1 MNNLSLTKKIIIA
14 IFLFLMLYFTGCW
27 EFLSIEQ
34 PEFADPN
41 STFEV
46 PIMVTT
52 ESNNRN
58 GTPNFGILIPI
69 GWSVKDSITYS
80 GIHNGILIYS
90 DSASDAMQEFSS
102 APAGYYWWVAEGN
115 YADSLLA
122 GTVSLTPQIITD
134 NQTGTFL
141 LEYVLAN
148 GFQYYDMGWTDVR
161 RSGYYPISVNA
172 PATITVTN
180 TNESGDGSLRKAL
193 NDISI
198 RGEILFDLSYP
209 ATINLDSQL
218 VINRSVTIT
227 GPEQGKLIISG
238 DSTHRVI
245 HIWEHLAVNISNLE
259 ISGGNGG
266 ILCNGSE
273 LNLKNIL
280 IKDNHVKN
288 DDGGGLYCEDSEVSL
303 KNVKIIG
310 NSAIGKECNPWPL
323 WINGKGGGLVC
334 RNSNLNFSNVTIAN
348 NTASTRGGGVLFEGE
363 CQILFDSES
372 KSNIYSNSASLGSDL
387 YRHNIHSIHDPVIHI
402 EVDTFSVLSPTS
414 FHAYQRENFT
424 FNISNA
430 KNVQYD
436 ADLYVSLNGN
446 DNNSGMSEGEA
457 LKTIKAAFSM
467 IIVDSLNPNKIY
479 LDDGIY
485 SSSTNGE
492 VFPLRLPDYVSL
504 CGTSQEKVILDAE
517 NQAAVI
523 EIYYPTGGRGS
534 GYRQE
539 NTIEY
544 LTITRGSVGGISCW
558 ESILN
563 LKNVTV
569 TGNTC
574 ICNDFHPDARAG
586 IYCENSIL
594 NLSEVNVDNNSS
606 DNGGGI
612 RCNNTE
618 ANLSNVTIS
627 NNRYSWGGG
636 ISSSKG
642 TLILTDVKILN
653 NSAGRGG
660 GINCYNTVV
669 KLANVTIAHNYAED
683 RGGGIIAVYR
693 DEMNSPENFIF
704 DKENRCNIYSNSAGI
719 KRGADFDYDGSF
731 IINVIVD
738 TFTVLSPTRQ
748 QVYPL
753 NKFTFDILH
762 DVAGMTDINNL
773 ENIPTKF
780 ALHQNYPNPFNPK
793 TTIEYTV
800 RAYGHTPQ
808 QVNLSVYNLLGQKV
822 TTLVNKKQPAGSY
835 QVQWDATSFATG
847 VYYYKL
853 TAGDYQQVKKM
864 VLIK

>member
-1 MNNLSLTKKIIIA
+1 MKKFKKYRSRLCIVF
-14 IFLFLMLYFTGCW
+14 IFTLLLFFNGCW
-27 EFLSIEQ
+27 DILSIDQ

-46 PIMVTT
+46 PITVST
-52 ESNNRN
+52 ESSNYG
-58 GTPNFGILIPI
+58 GTPKFGILIPI

-80 GIHNGILIYS
+80 GVHNGTLIYS
-90 DSASDAMQEFSS
+90 NSASDAMQAFSN
-102 APAGYYWWVAEGN
+102 APTGYYWWVAEGN

-122 GTVSLTPQIITD
+122 GSVSLAPQIITD

-141 LEYVLAN
+141 LKYVLASY
-148 GFQYYDMGWTDVR
+148 FQVWDMGMTDVEI
-161 RSGYYPISVNA
+161 SDYYPISVNA

-198 RGEILFDLSYP
+198 RGEILFDLTYP
-209 ATINLDSQL
+209 ATISLDSQL

-238 DSTHRVI
+238 DSAHRVI
-245 HIWEHLAVNISNLE
+245 DIWEHLAVNLSNLE
-259 ISGGNGG
+259 ISGGDGG

-280 IKDNHVKN
+280 ITDNRVN
-288 DDGGGLYCEDSEVSL
+288 GDGGGLYCEDSEVSL
-303 KNVKIIG
+303 ENVKIIG
-310 NSAIGKECNPWPL
+310 NSAIGKECDPYPL

-334 RNSNLNFSNVTIAN
+334 RNSNLSFSKVTIAN
-348 NTASTRGGGVLFEGE
+348 NTASTRGGGILFEGE
-363 CQILFDSES
+363 CQMVFDSDS

-424 FNISNA
+424 FSISNA
-430 KNVQYD
+430 KKAQYD

-446 DNNSGMSEGEA
+446 DNNNGTSEAEA
-457 LKTIKAAFSM
+457 LKTIKAAFSK

-492 VFPLRLPDYVSL
+492 AFPLRLPNYISL
-504 CGTSQEKVILDAE
+504 CGTSPEKVILDAE

-523 EIYYPTGGRGS
+523 EIYYPTIERGS
-534 GYRQE
+534 GYRQV
-539 NTIEY
+539 NTIEN
-544 LTITRGSVGGISCW
+544 LTITGGSIGGISCW

-574 ICNDFHPDARAG
+574 ACNDFYPDVRAG
-586 IYCENSIL
+586 IFCNNSIL
-594 NLSEVNVDNNSS
+594 NLTEVNVSNNSS
-606 DNGGGI
+606 GNGGGI
-612 RCNNTE
+612 LCYNTE
-618 ANLSNVTIS
+618 TNLSNVTIS
-627 NNRYSWGGG
+627 NNRYQWGGG
-636 ISSSKG
+636 IHSHGGK
-642 TLILTDVKILN
+642 LNLTDVKIVN
-653 NSAGRGG
+653 NYAMSKGG
-660 GINCYNTVV
+660 GLVCYNTVV
-669 KLANVTIAHNYAED
+669 KLVNVTIANNYADD
-683 RGGGIIAVYR
+683 RGGGIYALYSN
-693 DEMNSPENFIF
+693 EMKDPDNIIF
-704 DKENRCNIYSNSAGI
+704 DKEKRCNIYSNSAGFG
-719 KRGADFDYDGSF
+719 RGADFEYDGSF
-731 IINVIVD
+731 NINVIVD
-738 TFTVLSPTRQ
+738 TFTVLSPTSQ

-753 NKFTFDILH
+753 RMFTFDILH
-762 DVAGMTDINNL
+762 DVNGMTDIIKNI

-793 TTIEYTV
+793 TVISYVLPVTSHLE
-800 RAYGHTPQ
+800 
-808 QVNLSVYNLLGQKV
+808 LSIYNILGQKV
-822 TTLVNKKQPAGSY
+822 ATLVNKKQPAGSY
-835 QVQWDATSFATG
+835 QVEWDASGFAGG
-847 VYYYKL
+847 VYFYRLTTDTGFSETRKL
-853 TAGDYQQVKKM
+853 LCLK
-864 VLIK
+864 